1 MSLFKIK
8 NNVVFRDKW
17 IEEKLVLLKD
27 GSKILDAGCGPQN
40 YRKFCKHLIYKS
52 QDFAQY
58 DGKGDG
64 DGLHNEN
71 WEYGKL
77 DYIGNIWS
85 IDEQDDTFDAILCTE
100 VIEHI
105 PYPNET
111 IKEFSRLLKPGGVLM
126 ITAPFA
132 SLPHMTPYYYYSG
145 FYKQWYIDM
154 AKENGMEVVEMM
166 ANGNSYD
173 FVAQELNRV
182 AGYIENSFFRLL
194 LKAYFRITTIPFLN
208 FLSTKNIKSKNTLPF
223 GYQVVI
229 KNIK

>member
-1 MSLFKIK
+1 MLSLFKIK
-8 NNVVFRDKW
+8 NNVEFRDKW
-17 IEEKLVLLKD
+17 VEEKLTSLKD
-27 GSKILDAGCGPQN
+27 GNKILDAGCGEQK
-40 YRKFCKHLIYKS
+40 YRKFCNHLIYKS

-58 DGKGDG
+58 DGKGNG
-64 DGLHNEN
+64 DGLHSGK

-77 DYIGNIWS
+77 DYTGNIWD
-85 IDEQDDTFDAILCTE
+85 INEADETFEAILCTE

-111 IKEFSRLLKPGGVLM
+111 MKEFSRLLKSEGVII

-154 AKENGMEVVEMM
+154 AKENGMEVVEIID
-166 ANGNSYD
+166 NGNSCD

-182 AGYIENSFFRLL
+182 AGYINNKFVKLL
-194 LKAYFRITTIPFLN
+194 VKIYFRVLTIPLLN
-208 FLSTKNIKSKNTLPF
+208 YMSKQNIQGKDQLPF
-223 GYQVVI
+223 GYQVVM
-229 KNIK
+229 KKK